1 MRTLST
7 AEIKPEISLP
17 NEQGLTGQ
25 REDAEEEEEEDK
37 ETNLLPTLDE
47 VRRIMR
53 KNNKAPGSDNITS
66 EMIKH
71 DSEKLLEEI
80 HKLILCCH
88 MGE

>member
-1 MRTLST
+1 MNGST
-7 AEIKPEISLP
+7 KL

-47 VRRIMR
+47 VRRAMR

-71 DSEKLLEEI
+71 DEKLLEEI